1 MARFLLLRLE
11 APLAAFGDVS
21 VDAIGP
27 VSDLPSAS
35 MITGLLANALGWR
48 REDRAALQRLQD
60 RLVHAARLD
69 RVTGR
74 FTEFQTAELLQNEK
88 GWTSRGRVFEREKS
102 PSYSTGPDG
111 RKVLTNPRHRD
122 HDADLSAVV
131 ALTLEPAAEAPD
143 LDALAA
149 ALAEPFRPL
158 FVGRKPCLPTAPIL
172 AGIVEAADLLAALKI
187 SPLARPRDRNVER
200 DILVELP
207 IEVEAPRGFRR
218 LHRCDRRD
226 WIAGVH
232 AGDSLRWS
240 GRLPASAFAS
250 TVDGSNSLATE
261 GGGS

>member
-69 RVTGR
+69 RVAGR
-74 FTEFQTAELLQNEK
+74 FTEFQTAELAK
-88 GWTSRGRVFEREKS
+88 SDRAWTTRGIVEGRAGGAG
-102 PSYSTGPDG
+102 SYEGPHI
-111 RKVLTNPRHRD
+111 RYRD

-131 ALTLEPAAEAPD
+131 ALTLDPAEEAPD
-143 LDALAA
+143 LDALAT

-172 AGIVEAADLLAALKI
+172 AGIVEAADLLGALKTP
-187 SPLARPRDRNVER
+187 PLARARGRDAER

-207 IEVEAPRGFRR
+207 IEAEAPEGFRR

-240 GRLPASAFAS
+240 GRLPPSAFAS
-250 TVDGSNSLATE
+250 TANGSSSLATE

>member
-27 VSDLPSAS
+27 VHDLPSAS
-35 MITGLLANALGWR
+35 MVTGLLANALGWR

-60 RLVHAARLD
+60 RLVLAARLD
-69 RVTGR
+69 RVAGR
-74 FTEFQTAELLQNEK
+74 FTEFQTAAIAK
-88 GWTSRGRVFEREKS
+88 ADRAWTTRGVVEGRAGGAG
-102 PSYSTGPDG
+102 SYEGPHI
-111 RKVLTNPRHRD
+111 RYRD

-131 ALTLEPAAEAPD
+131 ALRLEPADEAPD

-149 ALAEPFRPL
+149 ALDEPFRPL
-158 FVGRKPCLPTAPIL
+158 FLGRKPCLPAAPIGE
-172 AGIVEAADLLAALKI
+172 GIVEADDLLAALKRP
-187 SPLARPRDRNVER
+187 PLARPRGRPADR

-207 IEVEAPRGFRR
+207 IEAAAPQGFRR

-232 AGDSLRWS
+232 AGDTPRWS
-240 GRLPASAFAS
+240 GRLPVSAFTREES
-250 TVDGSNSLATE
+250 GS
-261 GGGS
+261 

>member
-69 RVTGR
+69 RVAGR
-74 FTEFQTAELLQNEK
+74 FTEFQTAELAK
-88 GWTSRGRVFEREKS
+88 SDRGWTTRGVVEGRAGGAG
-102 PSYSTGPDG
+102 SYEGPHI
-111 RKVLTNPRHRD
+111 RWRD

-131 ALTLEPAAEAPD
+131 ALTLTPADEAPD
-143 LDALAA
+143 LAALAG

-158 FVGRKPCLPTAPIL
+158 FIGRKPCLPTAPISL
-172 AGIVEAADLLAALKI
+172 GIVEATDLLVALTI
-187 SPLARPRDRNVER
+187 PPLARRRGRGVDR

-207 IEVEAPRGFRR
+207 IEAEAPAGFHR

-232 AGDSLRWS
+232 AGDTLRWS
-240 GRLPASAFAS
+240 GRIPASAFAS
-250 TVDGSNSLATE
+250 AEKGPSASAME